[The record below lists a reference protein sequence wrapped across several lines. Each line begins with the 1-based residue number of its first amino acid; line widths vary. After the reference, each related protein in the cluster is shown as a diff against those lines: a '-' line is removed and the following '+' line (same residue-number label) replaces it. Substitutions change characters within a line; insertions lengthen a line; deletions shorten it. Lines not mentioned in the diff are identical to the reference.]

1 MINTLRGT
9 HEQQHVLLGVT
20 NVQFLSNILIKTAL
34 QNDIPPSQDPK
45 LSYKKRL
52 EAVNLKK
59 AYVHEAVT
67 DT

>member
-45 LSYKKRL
+45 LSYKKG
-52 EAVNLKK
+52 
-59 AYVHEAVT
+59 
-67 DT
+67 